1 MSALFTPV
9 QLGSI
14 TFPNRIGMAALTRN
28 RSTATV
34 PNELMLKHYVQRA
47 KGGAALI
54 VSEAILV
61 SRQGTEWQQAPG
73 IWENA
78 QIDGWKKIT
87 DAVHEA
93 RGKIYAQLWHTG
105 RVSHP
110 DAPHQIAAGVPV
122 YAPSAISARGG
133 KFRFIPGQ
141 PGYVTPTEVPDPTV
155 LIAQFKQAAVNAKEA
170 GFDGVEVHGANGYV
184 VHQFLDSTSNQR
196 TDKWGGSPENRSR
209 FALEILKALIEVW
222 GPDVALKISP
232 AGGYNDMG
240 MPLQDTI
247 DTFGYLL
254 REVNKLGLAYVALVR
269 YSSFLDPEFDG
280 KRRGTPLDVVATFS
294 PFLQNTPVVVN
305 CGLTPT
311 EAEEY
316 VASGKAAAVSFG
328 MLFISHPDLGRRIK
342 EGKPLDNVLDY
353 QFLYGAEGVDPALGY
368 LDYKEAVY

>member
-9 QLGSI
+9 KLGSI

-28 RSTATV
+28 RTTETV
-34 PNELMLKHYVQRA
+34 PNEIMLKHYLQRV
-47 KGGAALI
+47 KGGAGLI

-61 SRQGTEWQQAPG
+61 SRQGTEWQAAPG
-73 IWENA
+73 IWEQA

-87 DAVHEA
+87 TGVHEA
-93 RGKIYAQLWHTG
+93 GGKIYAQIWHTG

-110 DAPHQIAAGVPV
+110 DAPQQIAAGGPV

-133 KFRFIPGQ
+133 KFRFIPGI
-141 PGYVTPTEVPDPTV
+141 PGYVTPTEIPDPRV
-155 LIAQFKQAAVNAKEA
+155 LIALFKQAAINAKEA
-170 GFDGVEVHGANGYV
+170 GFDGVEVHGANGYI

-196 TDKWGGSPENRSR
+196 TDEWGGSPENRSR
-209 FALEILKALIEVW
+209 FLIELMKALVEVW
-222 GPDVALKISP
+222 GPDIAVKLSP

-240 MPLQDTI
+240 MPLQETL

-254 REVNKLGLAYVALVR
+254 GELDKLGLAYICLVR
-269 YSSFLDPEFDG
+269 YSAVLDPEIDG
-280 KRRGTPLDVVATFS
+280 KKRGTPHDVPATYS
-294 PFLQNTPVVVN
+294 PFLPNTPIVVN

-328 MLFISHPDLGRRIK
+328 MPFINHPDLPRRIK
-342 EGKPLDNVLDY
+342 EGKPLDNELLFQY
-353 QFLYGAEGVDPALGY
+353 FYGAEGVDPALGY
-368 LDYKEAVY
+368 VDYKEAVY